1 MQISSDM
8 IRKPLL
14 MVLFAL
20 LCTLPMYAGI
30 NDWYVH
36 AAPGYFVN
44 PLQRHTF
51 GSVKLGM
58 EKQLSRSSCAGFDIY
73 ARSQNLY
80 TKADFRSAEYSIA
93 GYWKPNVLMS
103 KNQDLYIALGGNLG
117 TSSSAGITFGLNL
130 GFEYDLTFA
139 NGMKFFIAQ
148 DNLLVFR
155 SPDRLVC
162 GLSAG
167 VKIPLAQ

>member
-1 MQISSDM
+1 
-8 IRKPLL
+8 
-14 MVLFAL
+14 
-20 LCTLPMYAGI
+20 
-30 NDWYVH
+30 
-36 AAPGYFVN
+36 
-44 PLQRHTF
+44 
-51 GSVKLGM
+51 
-58 EKQLSRSSCAGFDIY
+58 
-73 ARSQNLY
+73 
-80 TKADFRSAEYSIA
+80 
-93 GYWKPNVLMS
+93 MS

-130 GFEYDLTFA
+130 GIEYDVTFS
-139 NGMKFFIAQ
+139 NGAKFFIAQ